1 MGGLIKLYI
10 AAHKQSYVPNHP
22 LLVPLQIG
30 TALHQPLPGMLHDN
44 DGVNLSAQNNTYC
57 ELTGQYWAWKNEQA
71 DYYGFYHYRR
81 YFTFEPQKRP
91 YVIYDY
97 PNEATLQRMG
107 YAPDKMAAFIQQYDL
122 LVPKAEAMYE
132 TVWDNYRRAPY
143 HFSEDLQM
151 MAQIVEQ
158 QHPEY
163 QSAVMQYLNGTQMY
177 LKNMYIMKHDL
188 FHQYCSWL
196 FPLLAEFDQRNN
208 WNKYK
213 NHPAAL
219 RVDGYLAERLF
230 GIWYTRLK
238 QQGTARSGELSRVHF
253 ANLDGGKGNLQKMKL
268 VNTILPPGTRRRSI
282 VSRGARAVLKKKADA
297 KLRHS

>member
-30 TALHQPLPGMLHDN
+30 TALHQPLPGMLYDN

-57 ELTGQYWAWKNEQA
+57 ELTGQYWVWKNEQA

-81 YFTFEPQKRP
+81 YFTFAPQKRP

-107 YAPDKMAAFIQQYDL
+107 YAPDKMVAFIQQYDL

-151 MAQIVEQ
+151 MAQIVERRY
-158 QHPEY
+158 PEY

-196 FPLLAEFDQRNN
+196 FPLLAEFDQRND
-208 WNKYK
+208 WSKYK
-213 NHPAAL
+213 NHPTAV

-253 ANLDGGKGNLQKMKL
+253 ADMDGGKGNLQKMKL
-268 VNTILPPGTRRRSI
+268 VNTILPSGTKRRSI